1 MGRVKTTVPIRKKR
15 RRETWS
21 VYVYRVLKQIHPN
34 MGISRK
40 AMNIMNSAC
49 NDWLDKICLEGAR
62 LARYNKKRTLGSR
75 EVQSAVQLLLPGEL
89 AKHAISEGSKAVN
102 KFST

>member
-1 MGRVKTTVPIRKKR
+1 MGRVKTTGHVKKRR

-21 VYVYRVLKQIHPN
+21 VYVYRVLKQVHPE

-40 AMNIMNSAC
+40 AMQIMNSAC

-62 LARYNKKRTLGSR
+62 LARYNKRRTLGSR
-75 EVQSAVQLLLPGEL
+75 EVQSAV
-89 AKHAISEGSKAVN
+89 
-102 KFST
+102 